1 MLWWIL
7 QGIAKRLLSTALM
20 VAAKRRKVTYRKTQA
35 AAPGCDN
42 VNRNLKDIIR
52 FESGSSHAS
61 SSQGPRTPLALN
73 PQTPEGESSQTE
85 GERRKQLH
93 KSMENIKEIRIIGLG
108 MFSYSLT
115 IIYGIMRIII
125 SRS

>member
-1 MLWWIL
+1 
-7 QGIAKRLLSTALM
+7 M

-42 VNRNLKDIIR
+42 VNRSLKDIIR

-73 PQTPEGESSQTE
+73 PQTPEGE
-85 GERRKQLH
+85 RRKPLH
-93 KSMENIKEIRIIGLG
+93 KSMKNIKEIHIIGLC

-115 IIYGIMRIII
+115 IIYGIVRIII